1 MYFQMRGEEIS
12 QGVLR
17 RTKEEEVGGYKREVG

>member
-1 MYFQMRGEEIS
+1 MRGEEIS